1 MNKPIK
7 AVVIPAPGEALE
19 LQEFQLPELEDG
31 GVLLKLFYAD
41 VCGTDVHL
49 RYGKLAGVP
58 YPLIPGHIAVGQIE
72 KIHGTVKDVN
82 RKPFREGDMVT
93 FLDVHGTCQ
102 ECWYCTVAKATTRCP
117 DRKVYGI
124 TYGVKDGLCGG
135 WAEKMVLKPGTRLVR
150 LPQNVSPLQ
159 FATCGCGLPTAFHA
173 VELAQIRL
181 TDTVLIQG
189 CGPVGL
195 MATALAKLSGAGL
208 VINTGAP
215 ELRLHAAQ
223 KMGAGVTIDIT
234 TINESQRQSKILELT
249 GGRGVDIAIECTGN
263 PKAVTEGM
271 NLIRD
276 NGRYVIVGQ
285 YTDHGEVEIN
295 PHLQI
300 NKKHLEIRG
309 CWGIDFSHFY
319 RAVKTLELFNETFS
333 LDKMSP
339 QIYSL
344 ADASCALDD
353 IEQLKVI
360 KAVLKIN

>member
-1 MNKPIK
+1 MTKPIK
-7 AVVIPAPGEALE
+7 AMVIPAPGAALE
-19 LQEFQLPELEDG
+19 LREFQLPELEKG
-31 GVLLKLFYAD
+31 SVLLKLLYAD

-72 KIHGTVKDVN
+72 KICGTVKDVDGI
-82 RKPFREGDMVT
+82 PFKEGEMVT
-93 FLDVHGTCQ
+93 YLDVHGTCH

-124 TYGVKDGLCGG
+124 TYGVQDGLSGG
-135 WAEKMVLKPGTRLVR
+135 WSEKIVLKPGTRLVR
-150 LPQNVSPLQ
+150 LPPNVSPLQ

-173 VELAQIRL
+173 VELAGIRL

-195 MATALAKLSGAGL
+195 MATALAKLSGAGMI
-208 VINTGAP
+208 INIGAP
-215 ELRLHAAQ
+215 ELRLQVAR
-223 KMGAGVTIDIT
+223 KMGAGMTIDIT
-234 TINESQRQSKILELT
+234 TMNESERLAKILELT
-249 GGRGVDIAIECTGN
+249 NGRGVDIAIECTGN
-263 PKAVTEGM
+263 PRAVTEGM

-285 YTDHGEVEIN
+285 YTDHGEVDIN

-319 RAVKTLELFNETFS
+319 RAIKTLELFNETFS
-333 LDKMSP
+333 LDHLSP
-339 QIYSL
+339 RIYPLSEAAL
-344 ADASCALDD
+344 ALDD

-360 KAVLKIN
+360 KAVLQIN